1 MVGTV
6 IDVEIVAITAG
17 KAIYGVYAIRK
28 FIKQHR
34 HYMLRKVAP
43 QLEKM
48 YGSVLGHLLGAAIDI
63 ALTIAGTRI
72 GGVIVKELDYLDKKI
87 RGIIMSSDNKINT
100 KMYQK
105 LNSIPSRI
113 IISLIYLGP
122 VGTIILKIIEKDY
135 SDLLMLEF
143 IQILCIVL
151 LVINWVS
158 YFNYKKAFKELDE
171 DLNLDDNIR

>member
-1 MVGTV
+1 
-6 IDVEIVAITAG
+6 
-17 KAIYGVYAIRK
+17 
-28 FIKQHR
+28 
-34 HYMLRKVAP
+34 
-43 QLEKM
+43 
-48 YGSVLGHLLGAAIDI
+48 
-63 ALTIAGTRI
+63 
-72 GGVIVKELDYLDKKI
+72 
-87 RGIIMSSDNKINT
+87 MSLDNKINT

-158 YFNYKKAFKELDE
+158 YFNYKKAFRELDE